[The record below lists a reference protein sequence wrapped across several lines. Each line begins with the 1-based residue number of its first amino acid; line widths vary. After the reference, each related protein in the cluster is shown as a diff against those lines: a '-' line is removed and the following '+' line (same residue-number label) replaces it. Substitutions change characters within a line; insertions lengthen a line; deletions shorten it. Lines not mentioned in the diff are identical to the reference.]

1 MRTSEETVSALKQ
14 REWLLYDVI
23 PMMLDRFLHELKHS
37 QDLITGQSKAD
48 SLPLSHND
56 TIKGFLSLHGFYIN
70 KAELSIKLPHQEA
83 QMKASIVASAPYFL
97 EQLQRAHNYLSLAI
111 DQVEGFSKPSDNQV
125 TIELLE
131 DLYKYVN
138 HALHA
143 FDYPNEAS
151 LFPYKVCHPKFF
163 QPPLKQDTVIE
174 FCVQDVFIA
183 CNIYT
188 LDYSHTKHNNKLD
201 KNNSIVTYKDKQVLI
216 VDQIKTQTQSA
227 MLTELKR
234 SLKLMLEL
242 CQTHKQMLLQ
252 AK

>member
-1 MRTSEETVSALKQ
+1 M
-14 REWLLYDVI
+14 
-23 PMMLDRFLHELKHS
+23 
-37 QDLITGQSKAD
+37 
-48 SLPLSHND
+48 
-56 TIKGFLSLHGFYIN
+56 
-70 KAELSIKLPHQEA
+70 
-83 QMKASIVASAPYFL
+83 
-97 EQLQRAHNYLSLAI
+97 
-111 DQVEGFSKPSDNQV
+111 
-125 TIELLE
+125 LLE
-131 DLYKYVN
+131 DLYKYVD

-151 LFPYKVCHPKFF
+151 LFPYKVCHPK
-163 QPPLKQDTVIE
+163 PPLKQDTVIE
-174 FCVQDVFIA
+174 FCVQDVFIT

-201 KNNSIVTYKDKQVLI
+201 KNSSVVTYKDKQVLI

-227 MLTELKR
+227 MLTELKG

>member
-23 PMMLDRFLHELKHS
+23 PMMLDRFLYELKHS
-37 QDLITGQSKAD
+37 RDLITGQTKAD
-48 SLPLSHND
+48 SLPLTHND

-83 QMKASIVASAPYFL
+83 QMKTGIVASAPYFL

-111 DQVEGFSKPSDNQV
+111 DQVEGFSKPSDSQV

-131 DLYKYVN
+131 DLYKYVD

-151 LFPYKVCHPKFF
+151 LFPYKVCHPK
-163 QPPLKQDTVIE
+163 DIVIE

-188 LDYSHTKHNNKLD
+188 LDYSHTKHSNKLD
-201 KNNSIVTYKDKQVLI
+201 KNSSIVTYKDKQVLI

>member
-37 QDLITGQSKAD
+37 RDLITGQTKAD

-151 LFPYKVCHPKFF
+151 LFPYKFF

-252 AK
+252 VK